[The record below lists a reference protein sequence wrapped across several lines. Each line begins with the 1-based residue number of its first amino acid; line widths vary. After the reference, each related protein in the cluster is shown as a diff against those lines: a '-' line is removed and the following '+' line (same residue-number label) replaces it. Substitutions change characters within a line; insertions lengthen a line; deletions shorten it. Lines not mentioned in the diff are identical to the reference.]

1 MGKIFVKGPVESPDD
16 LLAKQTMAQRLQDFK
31 QGVGTA
37 STMAGNFAATRNYAG
52 AGRELGTSM
61 GKFANNEID
70 NFGQFASA
78 LANPVIALLGRKPKT
93 PEEEEYARQMIRIAQ
108 QDRIREQMRPAR
120 ETQAYQEL
128 YERYGLTPEDIKQ
141 EYGGIDPVEALNQE
155 KIVRQGM
162 FRDKRRAEL
171 RGEEYG
177 EQSQAKQTA
186 GELEAA
192 ADAAELPPYD
202 VDAAIAPRALNLD
215 KEVIQQE
222 AAKINAQLQPAIS
235 NEELTQMMEPKKPQL
250 MSDVEAIAAHPTTTA
265 VPADGAAAQIKEVE
279 TAAQAEQQEHGM
291 DHKAGMEPPKQE
303 DEGEGEGGSQM
314 QLIPPN
320 AFGFENQQGQP
331 PPPPGSVSA
340 GPDALN
346 DLNRLFGR

>member
-37 STMAGNFAATRNYAG
+37 STMAGNFAATRNIGG
-52 AGRELGTSM
+52 AARELGTSA
-61 GKFANNEID
+61 GRFANNEIQ
-70 NFGQFASA
+70 NFGQFAAA

-120 ETQAYQEL
+120 ETRAYQEL
-128 YERYGLTPEDIKQ
+128 YERYGLSPQDVKQIYGNLSPEDALGQ
-141 EYGGIDPVEALNQE
+141 ER
-155 KIVRQGM
+155 IVQQGLGREQR
-162 FRDKRRAEL
+162 RDVL
-171 RGEEYG
+171 RGQQGG
-177 EQSQAKQTA
+177 EKSQATQTA

-192 ADAAELPPYD
+192 ADAAELPRYD

-215 KEVIQQE
+215 KEVIEQE

-235 NEELTQMMEPKKPQL
+235 NEEITQLMEPEKPQL
-250 MSDVEAIAAHPTTTA
+250 MPDVEAIAAHPTTTA
-265 VPADGAAAQIKEVE
+265 VPADGAAAQINEVE
-279 TAAQAEQQEHGM
+279 TAAQEEQKKHGM

-303 DEGEGEGGSQM
+303 DEGEGEGESQM
-314 QLIPPN
+314 QIMPPGAFGLGSESEQTPAPGTVSPGPN
-320 AFGFENQQGQP
+320 ALRQLDEY
-331 PPPPGSVSA
+331 
-340 GPDALN
+340 
-346 DLNRLFGR
+346 GR